1 MSVQPAQYW
10 RQNKDWKNWIG
21 KQGKVIGTSRVHV
34 SPPDQEMFVPYTL
47 AFVDFGTEK
56 RQFMVAGNQEVSVG
70 DVVECVL
77 RKVASAA
84 QHGIIPYGIKVQ
96 KSESYE

>member
-34 SPPDQEMFVPYTL
+34 APPDQEIFTPYTL
-47 AFVDFGTEK
+47 ALVDFGIEK
-56 RQFMVAGNQEVSVG
+56 RQYMVAGNQEMSLG
-70 DVVECVL
+70 DEVVCVL
-77 RKVASAA
+77 RKVANA
-84 QHGIIPYGIKVQ
+84 QQHEIIPYGIKVQ
-96 KSESYE
+96 KV